1 MPVVKTQ
8 KANLDDVLKWCVH
21 EAYCIELVTLSNSDV
36 AQVAGD
42 TILGHLA
49 WYTGSVWKV
58 LDSGDTIS
66 GTSLICPIL
75 YTRAMTG
82 AVAADAVGF
91 LKNVP
96 ILRRGPALVHKDGI
110 RYNPS
115 VVSATCVT
123 AMLAL
128 GIKQVDE
135 VGVVY
140 SV

>member
-8 KANLDDVLKWCVH
+8 KANLDDVLKWSVH

-36 AQVAGD
+36 ALVAGD

-58 LDSGDTIS
+58 LDSGDVIS

-96 ILRRGPALVHKDGI
+96 ILRRGHRFRHTLPFSNADDDRNRASMRPASKRFNRDSRSRV
-110 RYNPS
+110 R
-115 VVSATCVT
+115 
-123 AMLAL
+123 
-128 GIKQVDE
+128 
-135 VGVVY
+135 
-140 SV
+140 